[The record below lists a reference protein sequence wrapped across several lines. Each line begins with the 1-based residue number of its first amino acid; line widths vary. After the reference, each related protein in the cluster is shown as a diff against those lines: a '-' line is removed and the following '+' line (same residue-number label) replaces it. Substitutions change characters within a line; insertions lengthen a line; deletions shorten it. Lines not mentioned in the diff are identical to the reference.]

1 MKIMNI
7 VAFNFKNGNAFAPF
21 SPSAAQ
27 LSAINE
33 MKERNPSLNVL
44 GWGYMS
50 DGSISI
56 NTSWNFAA
64 DEFCKTSMDVEGN
77 IYGHGMG
84 PFPIGMLNL

>member
-1 MKIMNI
+1 MNT

-27 LSAINE
+27 LNAMNE
-33 MKERNPSLNVL
+33 MKERNPSLNIL

-50 DGSISI
+50 DRSISI
-56 NTSWNFAA
+56 NTSWNFAP
-64 DEFCKTSMDVEGN
+64 DEFCKTPMDVDGN

-84 PFPIGMLNL
+84 PFPIEMLNL